1 MRVITR
7 IAKTFTTANFW
18 LWTVQVLLAA
28 LYLFSGG
35 FKAFAPMSLMQMP
48 VALPEWFVRFLG
60 YAELAGALG
69 LILPTLLRIQPRL
82 TPIAASC
89 LVVIMTGATVITA
102 AYVSVPM
109 AIMPVVLGLLNTYIA
124 YGRVRLAPVSPRRA
138 ARRLAVAHAQAA

>member
-7 IAKTFTTANFW
+7 IAKTLTTANVW

-35 FKAFAPMSLMQMP
+35 FKAFAPLSLMQMP
-48 VALPEWFVRFLG
+48 VAFPEWFVRFLG

-89 LVVIMTGATVITA
+89 LVIIMIGATVITA

-109 AIMPVVLGLLNTYIA
+109 AVMPFVLGLLDAFVA
-124 YGRVRLAPVSPRRA
+124 YGRLRLAPVQSRRA
-138 ARRLAVAHAQAA
+138 TRRLAALRAQAA